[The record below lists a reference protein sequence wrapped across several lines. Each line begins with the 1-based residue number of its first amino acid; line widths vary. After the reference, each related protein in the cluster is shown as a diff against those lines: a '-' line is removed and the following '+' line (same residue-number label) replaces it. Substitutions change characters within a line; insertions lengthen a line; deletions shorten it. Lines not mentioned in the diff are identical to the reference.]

1 MEEGWPAVFITPEER
16 TMRGETEREEGERGG
31 GGGSER
37 AVRLAVERDAM

>member
-31 GGGSER
+31 GGSER